1 MRMLDIAQPV
11 AIADIYTDVNVLE
24 EITSQQW
31 REIDDL
37 LQGFNPELDNFD
49 RFGLGKRLNRIPA
62 LDAVLQHS
70 KLMVLGKPG
79 AGKTTLL
86 QWIAIKCDRGELQSN
101 RVPIFI
107 WLKNFAEDT
116 RRDDC
121 EFRLLNYISEEFV
134 SCGADKSVLETI
146 LTQGKA
152 LILLDGLDEVL
163 EEDGDEVVRQIRR
176 FTDRYFKNQFIIT
189 CRIAAQKYRFQ
200 AFTDVEVADFNP
212 NQVEVFAKKWF
223 IAVAKNNQK
232 EGKAKSNKFIENLY
246 LPKNKQIREL
256 AVTPILLNLTCL
268 VFQAKSEFPTKH
280 SKLYEQGLGILL
292 ERWDESRDVK
302 RDEAYRNLSLEEKKE
317 LLSDVAFIT
326 FERGNY
332 LFDKDQIQQLIADY
346 LCTLPTAKTEPKAL
360 KQDSNAALKSIET
373 QHGLLIERYRG
384 IYSFSHLSF
393 QEYFTAKAIV
403 DSSDSEVLK
412 YLVSHVFDKRWR
424 EVFLLVASML
434 KNVDILLCLMKSA
447 IDAIVAGDENLQQFL
462 AWVSKTF
469 CSVSSSHKPAALRS
483 QYLEFRLYETIDFTP
498 ASMYDVAQAFDL
510 TRALNPTFDQTF
522 NTSLDP
528 EQVISQSLEVN
539 VDFLNNLYSD
549 QIGEIEQKDLFEG
562 LLADIL
568 DKAAERQQILQQLE
582 NQLPEANLTEWLMAN
597 DQSLR
602 DVLMGNCNISQNWH
616 FSEEQLNLL
625 RQYRD
630 GNLLLVNCLNNSEVS
645 TEVRQEI
652 EDNLLL
658 TFTEI

>member
-1 MRMLDIAQPV
+1 
-11 AIADIYTDVNVLE
+11 
-24 EITSQQW
+24 
-31 REIDDL
+31 
-37 LQGFNPELDNFD
+37 
-49 RFGLGKRLNRIPA
+49 
-62 LDAVLQHS
+62 
-70 KLMVLGKPG
+70 
-79 AGKTTLL
+79 
-86 QWIAIKCDRGELQSN
+86 
-101 RVPIFI
+101 
-107 WLKNFAEDT
+107 
-116 RRDDC
+116 
-121 EFRLLNYISEEFV
+121 
-134 SCGADKSVLETI
+134 
-146 LTQGKA
+146 
-152 LILLDGLDEVL
+152 
-163 EEDGDEVVRQIRR
+163 
-176 FTDRYFKNQFIIT
+176 
-189 CRIAAQKYRFQ
+189 
-200 AFTDVEVADFNP
+200 
-212 NQVEVFAKKWF
+212 
-223 IAVAKNNQK
+223 
-232 EGKAKSNKFIENLY
+232 
-246 LPKNKQIREL
+246 
-256 AVTPILLNLTCL
+256 

-302 RDEAYRNLSLEEKKE
+302 RDEAYRYLSLEEKKE
-317 LLSDVAFIT
+317 LLSDMAFIM

-332 LFDKDQIQQLIADY
+332 FFYQDQIQQLIADY

-360 KQDSNAALKSIET
+360 KQDSKAVLKSIET

-434 KNVDILLCLMKSA
+434 KTVDILLCLMKSA
-447 IDAIVAGDENLQQFL
+447 IDAIVAGDENLQQFI

-582 NQLPEANLTEWLMAN
+582 NQLPEANLSEWLMAN
-597 DQSLR
+597 GQAWTDSLR
-602 DVLMGNCNISQNWH
+602 DVLIGNCNISQNWH

-625 RQYRD
+625 QQYRD

-645 TEVRQEI
+645 SELRQEI
-652 EDNLLL
+652 EDKLLL
-658 TFTEI
+658 PITEI

>member
-1 MRMLDIAQPV
+1 
-11 AIADIYTDVNVLE
+11 
-24 EITSQQW
+24 
-31 REIDDL
+31 
-37 LQGFNPELDNFD
+37 
-49 RFGLGKRLNRIPA
+49 
-62 LDAVLQHS
+62 
-70 KLMVLGKPG
+70 
-79 AGKTTLL
+79 
-86 QWIAIKCDRGELQSN
+86 
-101 RVPIFI
+101 VPIFI
-107 WLKNFAEDT
+107 RLKNFADDT
-116 RRDDC
+116 RRNES

-134 SCGADKSVLETI
+134 SCGADKSVIETI

-200 AFTDVEVADFNP
+200 GFTDVEVADFNP

-246 LPKNKQIREL
+246 LPKNKQIQEL

-302 RDEAYRNLSLEEKKE
+302 RDEAYRYLSLEEKKE
-317 LLSDVAFIT
+317 LLSDMAFIM

-332 LFDKDQIQQLIADY
+332 FFYQDQIQQLIADY

-360 KQDSNAALKSIET
+360 KQDSKAVLKSIET
-373 QHGLLIERYRG
+373 QHGLLIERYRE
-384 IYSFSHLSF
+384 IYSFSYLSF

-403 DSSDSEVLK
+403 DSSDSEALK
-412 YLVSHVFDKRWR
+412 YLVIHVFNKRWR
-424 EVFLLVASML
+424 EVFLFVSSLL
-434 KNVDILLCLMKSA
+434 KNVDILLCLMKQE
-447 IDAIVAGDENLQQFL
+447 IDAIVAEDENLQQFL
-462 AWVSKTF
+462 AWVSQTF

-483 QYLEFRLYETIDFTP
+483 QYLEFRLYETLYFTP
-498 ASMYDVAQAFDL
+498 ASMYKVAQAFDL

-539 VDFLNNLYSD
+539 VDFLNNLYSAG

-582 NQLPEANLTEWLMAN
+582 NQLPEANLSEWLMAN
-597 DQSLR
+597 GQAWTDSLR
-602 DVLMGNCNISQNWH
+602 DVLIGNCNISQNWH

-625 RQYRD
+625 QQYRD

-645 TEVRQEI
+645 KKVRQKI

-658 TFTEI
+658 PITEI